1 MPPQTEP
8 TLDARRPWVRR
19 LSGAVAALRALGGAL
34 SRQRVA
40 RRRLGIVA
48 AGFLVCAYAA
58 GVLGYVML
66 RPEVGIRCAF
76 TPEVTHFYH
85 EFLYPEGQPLSAG
98 LKEGDRI
105 VALGGQPVENWSQ
118 YLRKLNGLR
127 EGPAEEVPGLK
138 AADLLGEPPA
148 LAGKDLLL
156 LDGHRLVR
164 VRYER
169 PDGPGAGRHSAWCR
183 LGHSPVETLVPSVL
197 WFFLKIGLFLVGA
210 LVFWKRPEDRSAA
223 QFFLFC
229 IVSFG
234 AYMGGYHWSRI
245 VTQPAL
251 LLVFVACAL
260 FLPAVS
266 LHFYL
271 LFPRP
276 KPLLERHPH
285 AVPRALYAPPV
296 CFLLFLLFG
305 YLHVRLLGQDGRG
318 AAAEAVRA
326 QLEVMLHAIYFY
338 FGVAALMY
346 LASIASLAYSYR
358 TADGPLERNQVKWVL
373 FGSLA
378 AVVPIGY
385 SLYLAFWQPAR
396 FGGGAA
402 TWWMFAASL
411 CVTAAFAVS
420 ITRYRLMQL
429 DQLVSSGFVY
439 FLISC
444 VAVLVYYGLVFAGMV
459 LVGSQVGEGPSLL
472 QVLAVSSTALVLTV
486 TLNLIRGR
494 LQRALDRHYRREKH
508 QLDTTLRRLSEAI
521 EQLTGPQALAHR
533 LLHTSADLLGVVRGA
548 VYLRRGDPPLY
559 RLVDAL
565 GSAPE
570 LVELSSG
577 CPLVEA
583 LRERLTLEAP
593 AYGPADA
600 GQRQLQF
607 LGGAVAQALQHEGQL
622 LGLLVLGPRGGP
634 YSAEDL
640 NLLAA
645 FAQISALAL
654 VGAEGHRTID
664 ALNRELQAK
673 VEKIAEQQRRILALQ
688 NQLTSR
694 SAVDRGLRAE
704 DRGQRTE
711 DRGQKAAPAA
721 APAEA
726 PDGVVGSSVA
736 VRELMGLVRRVA
748 ASSSAVLLRG
758 ESGTG
763 KELLARALHDNSP
776 RAARPFVKVHCA
788 ALSPGLLE
796 SELFG
801 HVKGAFTSAIRDK
814 VGRFE
819 SAHGGTLFLDEIG
832 DVSLEVQTKLLR
844 VLEEMTFERVGS
856 SEPVKVDVRVIAATH
871 QDLEAL
877 MRQGRFREDL
887 FFRLNVF
894 PITLPPLRERVEDVP
909 ELALHFLRLY
919 GQKAG
924 KAIGGLDDDALA
936 ALKAYRWPGNVR
948 QLENVIERA
957 VVVADGPVITLR
969 ELPPELLADRP
980 EREGPAHAG
989 GILREADLLPEVR
1002 AEETELWSPGLTS
1015 PLPAALAP
1023 SGGPTSVIQA
1033 ERADRER
1040 RERELLVRALAAAG
1054 GNKAEAARALGMAR
1068 STLVSRLKRLG
1079 LG

>member
-1 MPPQTEP
+1 MAPEGEP
-8 TLDARRPWVRR
+8 GLTAPRSGR
-19 LSGAVAALRALGGAL
+19 LRFAHLGGALRALLTAL
-34 SRQRVA
+34 LSQRVA
-40 RRRLGIVA
+40 RRRLGVVVA
-48 AGFLVCAYAA
+48 AVLVCAYAA
-58 GVLGYVML
+58 GVLGYVL
-66 RPEVGIRCAF
+66 ARPEVGIRCAF
-76 TPEVTHFYH
+76 TPVVNHFYP
-85 EFLYPEGQPLSAG
+85 EFLYPEKGQTPLQ
-98 LKEGDRI
+98 EGDRI
-105 VALGGQPVENWSQ
+105 VRLGGQPVENWSQ
-118 YLRKLNGLR
+118 YLRKLSQLR
-127 EGPAEEVPGLK
+127 DEPAAAVPGLT
-138 AADLLGEPPA
+138 AAGLLKGPPGGQE
-148 LAGKDLLL
+148 LVQ
-156 LDGHRLVR
+156 LDGQRLVR
-164 VRYER
+164 VEYER
-169 PDGPGAGRHSAWCR
+169 PDGPEAGRHSAWCR

-197 WFFLKIGLFLVGA
+197 WFFLKIGLFAVGA

-245 VTQPAL
+245 VTQPVL
-251 LLVFVACAL
+251 LLVFVACAS

-266 LHFYL
+266 LHFFL

-276 KPLLERHPH
+276 KALLERHPQ
-285 AVPRALYAPPV
+285 AVTRALYAPPV

-318 AAAEAVRA
+318 AAADAVRS
-326 QLEVMLHAIYFY
+326 QLEVMLGAIYFY
-338 FGVAALMY
+338 FGVAVLMY
-346 LASIASLAYSYR
+346 LASVASLAHSYR
-358 TADGPLERNQVKWVL
+358 TAAGALERNQVKWVL
-373 FGSLA
+373 YGSLA

-385 SLYLAFWQPAR
+385 TLYLAFWQPAH
-396 FGGGAA
+396 FGRGDA

-439 FLISC
+439 FLISS

-459 LVGSQVGEGPSLL
+459 LVGSQVGEGPSWV
-472 QVLAVSSTALVLTV
+472 QVLAVSSTALVLTAA
-486 TLNLIRGR
+486 LNLLRGR
-494 LQRALDRHYRREKH
+494 AQRALDRHYRREKH
-508 QLDTTLRRLSEAI
+508 QLDKTLRRLSDAI
-521 EQLTGPQALAHR
+521 EQLEGPQALAHR
-533 LLHTSADLLGVVRGA
+533 LLHTSADLLGVTRGA
-548 VYLRRGDPPLY
+548 VYLRRGEPPLY
-559 RLVDAL
+559 HLVEAL
-565 GSAPE
+565 GPSPE
-570 LVELSSG
+570 LNELSSG

-583 LRERLTLEAP
+583 LRERLTVEARP
-593 AYGPADA
+593 YLPEGPA
-600 GQRQLQF
+600 QRQLQF
-607 LGGAVAQALQHEGQL
+607 LGGAVAQALQHEGQM
-622 LGLLVLGPRGGP
+622 LGLLVLGPRAGGP
-634 YSAEDL
+634 YGGDDL

-645 FAQISALAL
+645 FAQIAAMALA
-654 VGAEGHRTID
+654 GAEGHRTID
-664 ALNRELQAK
+664 TLNRELQAK

-688 NQLTSR
+688 SQLTSR
-694 SAVDRGLRAE
+694 AARREEVPPP
-704 DRGQRTE
+704 
-711 DRGQKAAPAA
+711 AAPPQP

-736 VRELMGLVRRVA
+736 VRQLMGLVRRVA

-763 KELLARALHDNSP
+763 KELLARALHENSP

-832 DVSLEVQTKLLR
+832 DVTLEVQTKLLR

-894 PITLPPLRERVEDVP
+894 PINLPPLRQRVEDVP
-909 ELALHFLRLY
+909 ELAAHFLRLY
-919 GQKAG
+919 AQKSA
-924 KAIGGLDDDALA
+924 KEVTGLDDDALA

-957 VVVADGPVITLR
+957 VIVAEGPVIGVR
-969 ELPPELLADRP
+969 ELPPELTADQP
-980 EREGPAHAG
+980 EREAPAHAG
-989 GILREADLLPEVR
+989 GILREADLLP
-1002 AEETELWSPGLTS
+1002 AGETDLWSPGLTS
-1015 PLPAALAP
+1015 PLPGPLASSP
-1023 SGGPTSVIQA
+1023 GSTSVMQA
-1033 ERADRER
+1033 ERAERER
-1040 RERELLVRALAAAG
+1040 RERELLVRALASAH

>member
-1 MPPQTEP
+1 MAPPGELLPNTAP
-8 TLDARRPWVRR
+8 LWVRR
-19 LSGAVAALRALGGAL
+19 LTGPVAAARTLAGVLL
-34 SRQRVA
+34 HQRVA
-40 RRRLGIVA
+40 RRRLWVVI
-48 AGFLVCAYAA
+48 AGAFVCAYAA
-58 GVLGYVML
+58 WVLGYVL
-66 RPEVGIRCAF
+66 IHPEIGVRCAF
-76 TPEVTHFYH
+76 TPVVNHFYP
-85 EFLYPEGQPLSAG
+85 EFLYPEGQPPEKRLQ
-98 LKEGDRI
+98 EGDRI
-105 VALGGQPVENWSQ
+105 VELAGRPVENWSQ
-118 YLRKLNGLR
+118 YLRRLSRLR
-127 EGPAEEVPGLK
+127 DEPTESVPGLT
-138 AADLLGEPPA
+138 AADFLGEAPA
-148 LAGKDLLL
+148 LAGKNFVL
-156 LDGHRLVR
+156 LDGQRLVR

-169 PDGPGAGRHSAWCR
+169 PGAGRHSVWCR
-183 LGHSPVETLVPSVL
+183 LGRSPVETLVPSVL

-210 LVFWKRPEDRSAA
+210 VVFWKRPEDRPAA

-245 VTQPAL
+245 VTQPVL
-251 LLVFVACAL
+251 LLVFTVCAL

-266 LHFYL
+266 LHFFL
-271 LFPRP
+271 LFPRA

-285 AVPRALYAPPV
+285 AVLRVLYAPPV

-305 YLHVRLLGQDGRG
+305 YLHVQLLARDGRG
-318 AAAEAVRA
+318 ATADAVRA
-326 QLEVMLHAIYFY
+326 QLEVMLQAIYLY
-338 FGVAALMY
+338 FGVAAAMY
-346 LASIASLAYSYR
+346 LASIGSLAHSYR
-358 TADGPLERNQVKWVL
+358 TAAGALERNQVKWVL
-373 FGSLA
+373 YGSLA
-378 AVVPIGY
+378 ALVPIGY
-385 SLYLAFWQPAR
+385 TLYLAFWRPAR
-396 FGGGAA
+396 FGGGDA
-402 TWWMFAASL
+402 TWWMFAASV
-411 CVTAAFAVS
+411 CVTAAFTVS

-439 FLISC
+439 FLISS

-494 LQRALDRHYRREKH
+494 AHRALDRHFRREKH
-508 QLDTTLRRLSEAI
+508 QLDRTLRRLSEAI
-521 EQLTGPQALAHR
+521 EQLEGPQALAHR
-533 LLHTSADLLGVVRGA
+533 LLHTSADLLGVTRGA
-548 VYLRRGDPPLY
+548 VYLRQGEPPLY
-559 RLVDAL
+559 YLVESL
-565 GSAPE
+565 GASPE
-570 LVELSSG
+570 LNELSSG

-583 LRERLTLEAP
+583 LRERPTLEARP
-593 AYGPADA
+593 FGPADPA
-600 GQRQLQF
+600 QRQLQF
-607 LGGAVAQALQHEGQL
+607 LGGYVAQALHHEGQL
-622 LGLLVLGPRGGP
+622 LGLLVLGPRGGGA
-634 YSAEDL
+634 YGAEDL

-654 VGAEGHRTID
+654 VGAEGHRTIEV
-664 ALNRELQAK
+664 LNRELHAK

-688 NQLTSR
+688 HQLTSR
-694 SAVDRGLRAE
+694 AASREEAPAPP
-704 DRGQRTE
+704 
-711 DRGQKAAPAA
+711 AAPTAPA

-726 PDGVVGSSVA
+726 PADGVVGSSVA
-736 VRELMGLVRRVA
+736 VRQLMGLVRRVA

-763 KELLARALHDNSP
+763 KELLARALHEHSP

-801 HVKGAFTSAIRDK
+801 HVRGAFTSAIRDK

-819 SAHGGTLFLDEIG
+819 AADGGTLFLDEIG
-832 DVSLEVQTKLLR
+832 DISLEVQTKLLR

-894 PITLPPLRERVEDVP
+894 PIALPPLRERVEDVP
-909 ELALHFLRLY
+909 ELATHFLRLY

-924 KAIGGLDDDALA
+924 KAIAGLDDDALA
-936 ALKAYRWPGNVR
+936 ALKAYHWPGNVR

-957 VVVADGPVITLR
+957 VVVADGPVVTVR
-969 ELPPELLADRP
+969 ELPPELRGDGALP
-980 EREGPAHAG
+980 EPPHRAS
-989 GILREADLLPEVR
+989 GILREADVRPEVA
-1002 AEETELWSPGLTS
+1002 AEEIDLWSPGLTS
-1015 PLPAALAP
+1015 PLPGPLAA
-1023 SGGPTSVIQA
+1023 STGPTSIMQA
-1033 ERADRER
+1033 ERAERER

>member
-1 MPPQTEP
+1 MEPQGEP
-8 TLDARRPWVRR
+8 LPIAPRTWRQKLAGW
-19 LSGAVAALRALGGAL
+19 LGALRALPAAL
-34 SRQRVA
+34 ARHRVA
-40 RRRLGIVA
+40 RQWLWIVA
-48 AGFLVCAYAA
+48 AAVLVCGYAA
-58 GVLGYVML
+58 GVLGYVVI
-66 RPEVGIRCAF
+66 RPEIGVRCAF
-76 TPEVTHFYH
+76 TPVVNHFYA
-85 EFLYPEGQPLSAG
+85 EFLYPEGQPPLQ
-98 LKEGDRI
+98 EGDRI
-105 VALGGQPVENWSQ
+105 VRLGGQPVENWSQ
-118 YLRKLNGLR
+118 YLRKLSHLR
-127 EGPAEEVPGLK
+127 DEPAGAVPGLK
-138 AADLLGEPPA
+138 AADLLADTAAP
-148 LAGKDLLL
+148 AGKEFVL
-156 LDGHRLVR
+156 LDGQRLVR
-164 VRYER
+164 VLYER
-169 PDGPGAGRHSAWCR
+169 PDGPEAGRHAVWCR

-197 WFFLKIGLFLVGA
+197 WFFLKIGLFVVGA

-245 VTQPAL
+245 VTQPV
-251 LLVFVACAL
+251 LLVVFMACAI

-271 LFPRP
+271 LFPRA
-276 KPLLERHPH
+276 KPLLERHPQ
-285 AVPRALYAPPV
+285 AVTRALYAPPV

-305 YLHVRLLGQDGRG
+305 YLHVRLLGQDGQG
-318 AAAEAVRA
+318 AAADAVRS
-326 QLEVMLHAIYFY
+326 QLEIMLQAIYLY
-338 FGVAALMY
+338 FGVAAVMY
-346 LASIASLAYSYR
+346 LASIGSLAHSYR
-358 TADGPLERNQVKWVL
+358 AAAGALERNQVKWVL

-378 AVVPIGY
+378 ALVPIGY
-385 SLYLAFWQPAR
+385 TLYLAFWRPAR
-396 FGGGAA
+396 LGGGDA

-411 CVTAAFAVS
+411 CVTAAFTVS

-429 DQLVSSGFVY
+429 DQIVSSGFVY
-439 FLISC
+439 FLISS
-444 VAVLVYYGLVFAGMV
+444 VAVVVYYGLVFAGMV
-459 LVGSQVGEGPSLL
+459 LVGSQVGEGPSLV
-472 QVLAVSSTALVLTV
+472 QVLAVSSTALVLTAA
-486 TLNLIRGR
+486 LNLIRGR

-508 QLDTTLRRLSEAI
+508 QLDKTLRRLSEAI
-521 EQLTGPQALAHR
+521 EQLVDPQALAHR
-533 LLHTSADLLGVVRGA
+533 LLHTSADLLGVLRGA

-565 GSAPE
+565 GPVPE
-570 LVELSSG
+570 LNELSSG

-583 LRERLTLEAP
+583 LREGLTLQARP
-593 AYGPADA
+593 YGPEGPA
-600 GQRQLQF
+600 GRQLQF
-607 LGGAVAQALQHEGQL
+607 LGGAVAQALHHEGQL
-622 LGLLVLGPRGGP
+622 LGLLVLGPRGGGA
-634 YSAEDL
+634 YGAEDL

-688 NQLTSR
+688 SQLTSR
-694 SAVDRGLRAE
+694 STEDRGLRPE

-721 APAEA
+721 APAAA
-726 PDGVVGSSVA
+726 PDGVIGSSVA
-736 VRELMGLVRRVA
+736 VRQLMGLVRRVA

-763 KELLARALHDNSP
+763 KELLARALHANSP

-819 SAHGGTLFLDEIG
+819 AAHGGSLFLDEIG
-832 DVSLEVQTKLLR
+832 DISLEVQTKLLR

-856 SEPVKVDVRVIAATH
+856 SEPVAVDVRIIAATH

-919 GQKAG
+919 AQKSA
-924 KAIGGLDDDALA
+924 KAITGLDDDALA
-936 ALKAYRWPGNVR
+936 ALKSCRWPGNVR

-957 VVVADGPVITLR
+957 VVVADGPVITVR
-969 ELPPELLADRP
+969 ELPPELLA
-980 EREGPAHAG
+980 EGPRHETPARAS
-989 GILREADLLPEVR
+989 GILREADLL
-1002 AEETELWSPGLTS
+1002 AEETDLWSPGLTS
-1015 PLPAALAP
+1015 PLPGPLVP
-1023 SGGPTSVIQA
+1023 SGGSSSIIQA